1 MCGFFLIHFPQEAP
15 FARRAGSR
23 FGGIFCRTIQ
33 LYFIFFVILGRQP
46 VRVKNDPD
54 AVDPPPTGTRTP
66 PVIKKARGKMAK
78 ASSAPAPDAGV
89 QNAHQQ
95 DATAPLPPAPAPFQ
109 FTAGFFTLHRNH
121 RDMSFQSF

>member
-1 MCGFFLIHFPQEAP
+1 MCGFVLIHFPQEAP
-15 FARRAGSR
+15 FARRAWCR

-33 LYFIFFVILGRQP
+33 LYFIYFVILGRQP

-78 ASSAPAPDAGV
+78 ASTAPAPDAGV
-89 QNAHQQ
+89 QNVHQQ
-95 DATAPLPPAPAPFQ
+95 DATALLPPAPAPFQ
-109 FTAGFFTLHRNH
+109 FTAGFFTFHRNH
-121 RDMSFQSF
+121 RHMSFQSF

>member
-15 FARRAGSR
+15 FTRRAGSR

-54 AVDPPPTGTRTP
+54 AADPPSTRAP
-66 PVIKKARGKMAK
+66 PVKKARGKIAK
-78 ASSAPAPDAGV
+78 ASVAPAPDAGV
-89 QNAHQQ
+89 QNGHQQ
-95 DATAPLPPAPAPFQ
+95 EVTAPLPPAPAPFQ
-109 FTAGFFTLHRNH
+109 FTAGFLPLHRDH
-121 RDMSFQSF
+121 WDMSFQSF